1 VMLPPQQ
8 GRDDS
13 LRARLAQGREAN
25 VPKPINAW
33 GTGREEVGFATDSPL
48 ESDGFE
54 PSVPRGDGIFEA
66 APFRA
71 FGHCPLCEKGRRLCE
86 SEQGSESRFAPTSGR
101 CLCGSSIGPLPLR
114 YLRSSISARVVRA
127 ILISS
132 DS

>member
-1 VMLPPQQ
+1 M
-8 GRDDS
+8 
-13 LRARLAQGREAN
+13 E
-25 VPKPINAW
+25 
-33 GTGREEVGFATDSPL
+33 GT
-48 ESDGFE
+48 GFE
-54 PSVPRGDGIFEA
+54 PSVPRPRSQRSADAFVQVRSRLFAGERRIRTLGPPWGWD
-66 APFRA
+66 FRGCPVSA

-101 CLCGSSIGPLPLR
+101 CSCGSSIGPIR